1 MESVLS
7 LEVILTALMIFVMR
21 VVDMSMD
28 TLRILFVV
36 RGKKLITW
44 VLGFLQSLIFIVAVA
59 RVLGGDVHPLSVL
72 AYAAGFATGNIV
84 GMFIEDKMAIGHVRI
99 TIISTAAG
107 SQIAQALRESGYA
120 VTEIPAF
127 GKNGAVTM
135 LNCSVLRRD
144 FDHAEEV
151 IRKADPEAFITAE
164 EVRAVHRGFW
174 RL

>member
-1 MESVLS
+1 MQSFLTPE
-7 LEVILTALMIFVMR
+7 IFLTALIIFVMR

-28 TLRILFVV
+28 TIRILFVV
-36 RGKKLITW
+36 RGKKLFSWI
-44 VLGFLQSLIFIVAVA
+44 LGFLQSLVFIIAVS
-59 RVLGGDVHPLSVL
+59 RVLSGDVHPLSVL
-72 AYAAGFATGNIV
+72 AYATGFATGNIV
-84 GMFIEDKMAIGHVRI
+84 GMIIEDKMAIGHVRI

-107 SQIAQALRESGYA
+107 SQIAQALRDAGFA

-144 FDHAEEV
+144 FDHAEDI

-164 EVRAVHRGFW
+164 EVRAIHRGFW
-174 RL
+174 RS

>member
-120 VTEIPAF
+120 VTEIKMA
-127 GKNGAVTM
+127 
-135 LNCSVLRRD
+135 L
-144 FDHAEEV
+144 
-151 IRKADPEAFITAE
+151 
-164 EVRAVHRGFW
+164 
-174 RL
+174 